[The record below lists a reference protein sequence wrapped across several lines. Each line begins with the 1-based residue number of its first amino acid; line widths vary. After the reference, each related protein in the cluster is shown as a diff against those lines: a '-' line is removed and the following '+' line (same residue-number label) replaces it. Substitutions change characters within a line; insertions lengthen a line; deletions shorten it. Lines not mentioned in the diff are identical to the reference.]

1 MRACSGFWK
10 LSLARHWRASEL
22 PCMTPNKHQ
31 ADTSAL
37 KRTPG
42 FRLLLGSGAHR
53 ESHAATSM
61 PPTPPRRRWPL
72 TRRRRWLL
80 PPIRRWLLRPPTI
93 RRCRCWL
100 PAAVGRR
107 LGRLLRGAGR
117 RRVRFRRRRSSSS
130 SGRRRRPLRGRAA
143 GRRVRLPLLLCAGR
157 VVQVQHLRHEICR
170 GARAHRCVSTTIDSP
185 APRHSTRC

>member
-1 MRACSGFWK
+1 
-10 LSLARHWRASEL
+10 
-22 PCMTPNKHQ
+22 MTPNKNQ

-37 KRTPG
+37 KRSLG
-42 FRLLLGSGAHR
+42 FRLLLGIGAHR

-80 PPIRRWLLRPPTI
+80 PPTRRWLLRPHAI
-93 RRCRCWL
+93 RRRRCWL
-100 PAAVGRR
+100 PAAVRRR

-117 RRVRFRRRRSSSS
+117 RRVRCRRISSSS
-130 SGRRRRPLRGRAA
+130 SGRRRPALRGRAA
-143 GRRVRLPLLLCAGR
+143 GRRVHLPLLLCAGR

-170 GARAHRCVSTTIDSP
+170 GARAHRCVSTNLDTQHP
-185 APRHSTRC
+185 VEWHRTGASTRNAGSQDVAPALSTQRSGWL

>member
-1 MRACSGFWK
+1 
-10 LSLARHWRASEL
+10 
-22 PCMTPNKHQ
+22 MTPNTHQ
-31 ADTSAL
+31 SDTSAL
-37 KRTPG
+37 ERSLG
-42 FRLLLGSGAHR
+42 FRLLLGIGAHR

-61 PPTPPRRRWPL
+61 PPPTPPRRRWPL
-72 TRRRRWLL
+72 PSRRRWLL
-80 PPIRRWLLRPPTI
+80 SPIRRWLLRPPAI
-93 RRCRCWL
+93 RRRRCWL
-100 PAAVGRR
+100 PAAVRRR

-117 RRVRFRRRRSSSS
+117 RRVRCRRISSSS
-130 SGRRRRPLRGRAA
+130 SGRRRPALRGRAA